1 MEEKE
6 KVDGS
11 EDEEETEKKPS
22 DSDDEDKKVRNMI
35 QEIISD
41 WFFFELWMNAP
52 YF

>member
-6 KVDGS
+6 KIDGS
-11 EDEEETEKKPS
+11 EDEEEAEKKPS

-35 QEIISD
+35 QEMI
-41 WFFFELWMNAP
+41 FFELWMNAP